1 MVRKSPLVTVVTP
14 AYRAEDFI
22 EETMRSV
29 WAQDHRPLEH
39 VVVEDCSPDR
49 TGDRAEE
56 VAERLRGPNYSVRV
70 IRHEINLGTAGA
82 LNTGVAAAEGDYV
95 AWLSADDLYI
105 QPGKTSDQVS
115 ILKNEPSLTGVFDW
129 RSYHGADAD
138 SARKQVPF
146 GWPLLMAAS
155 PRLWRMDPSAA
166 LLGLM
171 FFNPINGTSILLRRS
186 DFGAGDLFDTELGTF
201 DQDADLWMRMS
212 AAGLRL
218 VGRWTAGT
226 LYRTH
231 PDQNSRN
238 LEAMAD
244 GTSASRIRMLLA
256 LDERGLLGPLL
267 ADFGPELWMAYAS
280 MLHRRRPSVVGIMT
294 ELGLKNTLPGA
305 ARRALLRM
313 QLSLTRSSGYDPG
326 ERERRLLLAQ
336 GLMGSPV
343 FREFAAELPTHP

>member
-1 MVRKSPLVTVVTP
+1 MVRPSPIVTVVTP
-14 AYRAEDFI
+14 AYRAEGFI
-22 EETMRSV
+22 DETMRSV

-39 VVVEDCSPDR
+39 IVVEDCSPDR

-56 VAERLRGPNYSVRV
+56 VAERLRGPEYSVRV
-70 IRHEINLGTAGA
+70 IRHETNLGTAGA

-95 AWLSADDLYI
+95 AWLSADDLYM
-105 QPGKTSDQVS
+105 QPGKTRHQLA
-115 ILKNEPSLTGVFDW
+115 ILQQDPSLTGVFDW

-138 SARKQVPF
+138 SAKKQVPF

-155 PRLWRMDPSAA
+155 PRLWRMDPSSA

-218 VGRWTAGT
+218 AGRRTAGT

-231 PDQNSRN
+231 PDQNSKN

-244 GTSASRIRMLLA
+244 GTSVSRIRILLA
-256 LDERGLLGPLL
+256 LEQRGLLGPLL

-280 MLHRRRPSVVGIMT
+280 RLHRRRPSVVGTMT
-294 ELGLKNTLPGA
+294 DLGLRSVPPGA
-305 ARRALLRM
+305 ARQALLRM
-313 QLSLTRSSGYDPG
+313 QLHLTSSAEYDPQ
-326 ERERRLLLAQ
+326 ETERRLLLAQ
-336 GLMGSPV
+336 GLMGSPLFKDFV
-343 FREFAAELPTHP
+343 AELPDHP